1 MFSGR
6 EGSSCST
13 SATRSYLL
21 SPLFHFQSVN
31 RLTPPA
37 YMCKADPSSSRFC
50 GTKILFNVLNV
61 YFSFLAQQYSCIPCT
76 RYICYREFYSVFR
89 LYLAMF
95 KADLISIVRYNA
107 NQMTHGIKSKT
118 RQTGN
123 IVNYKKTSDN
133 FHKAKTEMR
142 SCPLKGSICPA
153 HCMTFVMYNDN
164 TNTQF

>member
-1 MFSGR
+1 MDRQQNGQKKNDKGTNIDLQTLNLKLKMKWTPLQSGGGLMFSGR

-61 YFSFLAQQYSCIPCT
+61 YFSFLA
-76 RYICYREFYSVFR
+76 
-89 LYLAMF
+89 
-95 KADLISIVRYNA
+95 
-107 NQMTHGIKSKT
+107 
-118 RQTGN
+118 
-123 IVNYKKTSDN
+123 
-133 FHKAKTEMR
+133 
-142 SCPLKGSICPA
+142 
-153 HCMTFVMYNDN
+153 
-164 TNTQF
+164 